1 MGHQIKD
8 FCFFSDWLLT
18 VLVVE
23 FLWWWIFHEIR
34 GKWFNYYYVLCV
46 AFEASPALPPVFY
59 IGKFCGGRR
68 VHWTT
73 LNLVCKCMSVFYAM
87 LCRWTIYT
95 RCLPY
100 ILVRGTKNEVKKKK
114 KWVVE
119 NYKEGPSKAL
129 VVEPNQVGPSGHV
142 NFHSNC

>member
-114 KWVVE
+114 VSCWKLQGRTKQGTCCRTQPGRTLRPCE
-119 NYKEGPSKAL
+119 FS
-129 VVEPNQVGPSGHV
+129 
-142 NFHSNC
+142 F